1 MCDKD
6 NVMITAAVIVDDLG
20 TRRRNVCDDCF
31 EKYNCKPEK

>member
-20 TRRRNVCDDCF
+20 TRYRNVCDDCF
-31 EKYNCKPEK
+31 EKYNCKPKK